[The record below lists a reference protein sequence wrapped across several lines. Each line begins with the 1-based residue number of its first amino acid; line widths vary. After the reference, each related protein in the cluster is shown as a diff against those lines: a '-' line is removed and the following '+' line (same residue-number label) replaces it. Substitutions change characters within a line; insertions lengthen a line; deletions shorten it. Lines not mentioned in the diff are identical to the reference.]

1 MYFYP
6 RFIDNICFPCMECTS
21 LAILWQPSMDPRAAH
36 NISHLSRSSLYPFN
50 NKQPNKDKN
59 FPIRSKCVLIF
70 FMDIGKIRA
79 IAAFCSV
86 CFTHAIINHAA
97 LLSWWQDSTCLSSTF
112 VNFSFGPILMYQH
125 SLAQNRLFFA
135 CWNFFMVRLGYV
147 WFSKGRQATRNM
159 LFHVWKRRNSM
170 IWTRKDLAKKR
181 FVLRF
186 MASCKQQQR

>member
-1 MYFYP
+1 MYFYL

-125 SLAQNRLFFA
+125 SLAQNRLFF
-135 CWNFFMVRLGYV
+135 CLLKFFHGPPCLCMVQQGAASNEKHAISRMKA
-147 WFSKGRQATRNM
+147 SK
-159 LFHVWKRRNSM
+159 FY
-170 IWTRKDLAKKR
+170 DLN
-181 FVLRF
+181 
-186 MASCKQQQR
+186 